1 VYFKDVTL
9 KQKFRGSQLR
19 VYLKSKERLW
29 AFELLHFVKIWGAV
43 KIWGTLT
50 DELHACCYEPLS
62 IVVE

>member
-1 VYFKDVTL
+1 MPIKVYFKDVTL

-29 AFELLHFVKIWGAV
+29 AFELLYFV

-50 DELHACCYEPLS
+50 GELHACCYEPLS